1 MDVQLLAGIER
12 ICSLPEH
19 QLEVEL
25 GKLLEGRAPMATITI
40 RAARDS
46 FTKLLARARDG
57 SVQLVGKDKGEQTV
71 ILSVAALAN
80 VIKAAAGGI
89 SAGEFLAATQFQP
102 SAAASP
108 MCRVASLRTN
118 SRSCTRNQ
126 SSGVSKRWPLRKRA
140 SQ

>member
-25 GKLLEGRAPMATITI
+25 GKLLEGRAPMATITS

-102 SAAASP
+102 SRGKLVHVESDDDSSQEFTVRSGEASWQQ
-108 MCRVASLRTN
+108 AS
-118 SRSCTRNQ
+118 
-126 SSGVSKRWPLRKRA
+126 A
-140 SQ
+140 